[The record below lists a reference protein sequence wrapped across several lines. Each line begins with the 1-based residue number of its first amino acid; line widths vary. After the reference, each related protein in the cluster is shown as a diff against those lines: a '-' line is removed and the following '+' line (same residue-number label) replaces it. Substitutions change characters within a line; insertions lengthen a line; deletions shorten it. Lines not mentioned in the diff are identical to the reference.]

1 MSTRH
6 NNGPEYEN
14 HQRAAELHD
23 LAAQAHRS
31 AADAREKEEHQTGHE
46 RSRRSLEHSRE
57 ANEHSEWAPSNAQ
70 HGIATFGHQDT
81 AVLAYALWQAR
92 GCPGRIGGRRLVPC
106 RARPAK
112 TRGKSPRVKPRVE

>member
-6 NNGPEYEN
+6 KNEPEYDN

-46 RSRRSLEHSRE
+46 RSRRALEHSRE
-57 ANEHSEWAPSNAQ
+57 ANEQSGSAPSNAR

-81 AVLAYALWQAR
+81 AVLAHAFWQAR
-92 GCPGRIGGRRLVPC
+92 GCPEGSADEDWFRAVRDLRR
-106 RARPAK
+106 
-112 TRGKSPRVKPRVE
+112 RVASHSE